1 MNGQSSSQIIE
12 GTVIFKK
19 KPITKITV
27 GPMTNSTAGENVEA
41 YLLMAGGGGGGVKEV
56 QGNVLSSIERV
67 LTSDRDQ
74 ANTKAQ
80 AFG

>member
-41 YLLMAGGGGGGVKEV
+41 YLLMAGGGGLKEV